1 MSDYKQGIK
10 FLLSL
15 ETQGI
20 KMGLNRT
27 KQLLTVCNNPEK
39 NLKSVQ
45 IIGTNGKGS
54 TAASLSSI
62 LEQKKLKIGLYTS
75 PHLVTLNER
84 IQINRE
90 NISNQYINRFISQYH
105 QDILALSCTFFE
117 VMTVV
122 ALQYFND
129 NNVDIALL
137 ETGLGGQ
144 FDSVTACK
152 PSLQLFTSISKD
164 HMHILGNSLEEIAT
178 EKALAI
184 QPGVPCI
191 SVDQKPSV
199 KKILDHFAS
208 INNTCINYNSSYK
221 NLNDITLLGD
231 HQKHNVGLA
240 ISAANNLI
248 DINQKHILA
257 GIKNIYW
264 PGRNQI
270 IHENPT
276 VIFDVAHNEESLIKF
291 LNTIKSIQIKGQK
304 VLLISIQKSKKI
316 NKIINKMTTYF
327 DYIVC
332 TQLNDR
338 MYNAEE
344 LLYMFSNGN
353 SNVKSSDEP
362 SQIINKL
369 MKTLDEDDILAII
382 GSHYWG
388 PHIEKSFKN
397 LFAS

>member
-1 MSDYKQGIK
+1 MSDYNQGIK

-20 KMGLNRT
+20 KMGLDRT
-27 KQLLTVCNNPEK
+27 KKLLSACNHPEK

-62 LEQKKLKIGLYTS
+62 LEQKKLRIGLYTS

-90 NISNQYINRFISQYH
+90 KISNQYIDSFILQYRK
-105 QDILALSCTFFE
+105 DIIDLSCTFFE
-117 VMTVV
+117 VMTVI

-129 NNVDIALL
+129 NHIDIALL

-144 FDSVTACK
+144 FDSVTACN

-164 HMHILGNSLEEIAT
+164 HMHILGNSLKDIAT

-184 QPGVPCI
+184 QPNVPCI

-199 KKILDHFAS
+199 KKILDHFAC
-208 INNTCINYNSSYK
+208 INNTYINYNSNYDD
-221 NLNDITLLGD
+221 LNNIPLLGN
-231 HQKHNVGLA
+231 HQKHNINLA
-240 ISAANNLI
+240 ISAAKHLI
-248 DINQKHILA
+248 DINKQNILD
-257 GIKNIYW
+257 GIKYIYW

-270 IHENPT
+270 IHSKPM
-276 VIFDVAHNEESLIKF
+276 VIFDVAHNEESLIEF

-316 NKIINKMTTYF
+316 GTIINNMTRYF
-327 DYIVC
+327 DHIIC
-332 TQLNDR
+332 TQLNGR
-338 MYNAEE
+338 MYKAEE
-344 LLYMFSNGN
+344 LLYMFNDGN
-353 SNVKSSDEP
+353 SYIESSDKP
-362 SQIINKL
+362 SETIIQI
-369 MKTLDEDDILAII
+369 MKTLEEEDILAII

-388 PHIEKSFKN
+388 PYIEKSFKN
-397 LFAS
+397 SFGS